1 MKSIIALII
10 ILVMPSVA
18 LAAQGPTDRVK
29 LGVSDIISI
38 ASDSALSVEQKKQ
51 SLSDVIEKHVDI
63 QASAQRVLGK
73 YWREA
78 SDSEK
83 RQFMVLL
90 KGVLV
95 DTYIVLLEKYDNETV
110 AYTGETIKKKVYAT
124 VDTDIHTKDNIIPVS
139 YQLYQRNDEWKI
151 YDFVAEGLS
160 MIRTFSKDYQSTL
173 KKSGVSGLNEAL
185 AAKLAQK

>member
-10 ILVMPSVA
+10 MLVMPSVA

-73 YWREA
+73 YWRQA
-78 SDSEK
+78 SDTEK

-95 DTYIVLLEKYDNETV
+95 DTYIVLLEQYDNQTV
-110 AYTGETIKKKVYAT
+110 DYTNETIKKKVYAS
-124 VDTDIHTKDNIIPVS
+124 VDTEIHTKENIIPVS
-139 YQLYQRNDEWKI
+139 YQLYQRNNEWKI

-160 MIRTFSKDYQSTL
+160 MIRTFSNDYKSTL

-185 AAKLAQK
+185 AAKLAQT

>member
-1 MKSIIALII
+1 MKSIIFLIMM
-10 ILVMPSVA
+10 LVMPSVA

-73 YWREA
+73 YWRQA
-78 SDSEK
+78 SDTEK

-95 DTYIVLLEKYDNETV
+95 DTYIVLLEQYDNQTV
-110 AYTGETIKKKVYAT
+110 DYTNETIKKKVYAS
-124 VDTDIHTKDNIIPVS
+124 VDTEIHTKENIIPVS
-139 YQLYQRNDEWKI
+139 YQLYQRNNEWKI

-160 MIRTFSKDYQSTL
+160 MIRTFSNDYKSTL

-185 AAKLAQK
+185 AAKLAQT

>member
-1 MKSIIALII
+1 M
-10 ILVMPSVA
+10 LVMPSLA
-18 LAAQGPTDRVK
+18 LASQEPTARVK
-29 LGVSDIISI
+29 LGVADIINI
-38 ASDSALSVEQKKQ
+38 ASDSTLSVEQKKQ

-73 YWREA
+73 YWRKA
-78 SDSEK
+78 SDTEK

-95 DTYIVLLEKYDNETV
+95 DTYIVLLEEYDNQTV
-110 AYTGETIKKKVYAT
+110 NYTSETIKKKVYAS
-124 VDTDIHTKDNIIPVS
+124 VDTEIHTKDKIIPVS
-139 YQLYQRNDEWKI
+139 YQLYQRNDQWKI

-173 KKSGVSGLNEAL
+173 KRSGVSGLNEAL
-185 AAKLAQK
+185 TAKLAQG

>member
-10 ILVMPSVA
+10 MLVMPSVA
-18 LAAQGPTDRVK
+18 LAAQGPTDWVK

>member
-10 ILVMPSVA
+10 MLVMSSVA

-78 SDSEK
+78 SYSEK

>member
-10 ILVMPSVA
+10 MLVMPSVA

-110 AYTGETIKKKVYAT
+110 AYTDETIKKKVYAT

>member
-1 MKSIIALII
+1 MKSIFFTIMMAI
-10 ILVMPSVA
+10 MPSLV
-18 LAAQGPTDRVK
+18 LAAQAPTERVK
-29 LGVSDIISI
+29 LGVSDIIGI
-38 ASDSALSVEQKKQ
+38 AANSALTSQQKKQ
-51 SLSDVIEKHVDI
+51 SLSDVIQKHVDL

-78 SDSEK
+78 SDDDK

-110 AYTGETIKKKVYAT
+110 EYTNETIKKDVYAT
-124 VDTDIHTKDNIIPVS
+124 VDTEIHTKDTIIPVS
-139 YQLYQRNDEWKI
+139 YQLYQRNNEWKI

-160 MIRTFSKDYQSTL
+160 MIRTFSNDYQSTL
-173 KKSGVSGLNEAL
+173 KKSGVSGLNEVL
-185 AAKLAQK
+185 TSQLTQP